1 MMKEFEKSLDDNQPP
16 RRGRGRQPHCWAR
29 RESGVS
35 RGTGG
40 GIMFGKIPIDK
51 RQSAAAGGVS
61 RHSGGGG
68 VSHNTGGGGVGRGAR
83 GGSASTL
90 VASFFLSFSS

>member
-1 MMKEFEKSLDDNQPP
+1 LLGEAGVGSQPGHG
-16 RRGRGRQPHCWAR
+16 GRDYV
-29 RESGVS
+29 REE
-35 RGTGG
+35 
-40 GIMFGKIPIDK
+40 PK

-61 RHSGGGG
+61 RRAGGGG

>member
-1 MMKEFEKSLDDNQPP
+1 MLGEAGVGSQPGH
-16 RRGRGRQPHCWAR
+16 RGRDYV
-29 RESGVS
+29 REE
-35 RGTGG
+35 
-40 GIMFGKIPIDK
+40 PK
-51 RQSAAAGGVS
+51 RQSAGGVS
-61 RHSGGGG
+61 RRAGGGG